1 MEKRAADAER
11 ASIKYKQVEF
21 MKDTIGNQYKGI
33 VSGVTE
39 WGIFVEIEENK
50 CEGMVRLSDLNDDYY
65 ELDASNY
72 RVIGRQNK
80 RIISF
85 GDEVMVEVKNA
96 NLNDR
101 TIDLE
106 LVETLKNH

>member
-1 MEKRAADAER
+1 
-11 ASIKYKQVEF
+11 

-50 CEGMVRLSDLNDDYY
+50 CEGMVRLADMEDDYY
-65 ELDASNY
+65 ELDADNY
-72 RVIGRQNK
+72 RIIGRRSK

-85 GDEVMVEVKNA
+85 GDEIMVEVKA
-96 NLNDR
+96 TNLSNR
-101 TIDLE
+101 TIDLVLAE
-106 LVETLKNH
+106 